1 MNYSF
6 ETQGPVTYLVVEVEP
21 KEVIDTLTMGMLSNN
36 HIVGFAPVLYTE
48 LDGRRFL
55 KYNISAKL
63 TANQFFSGN
72 ITPARALEGFKNI
85 LTAICTADDYMIDTS
100 CFDFNADHI
109 FINISSCEVAMI
121 CAPIIK
127 TQDVNTEVINLF
139 RLLLNSSGLFDSPE
153 LAKIKN
159 YIEASDSFNIYN
171 LKNIVDCWTPGV
183 AAPFQS
189 TPQRPVQ
196 TPDPITAQPNKS
208 GPAKANGN
216 SYVPPVLN
224 NGASNAATPKEELN
238 FNGTISMEQAPKLF
252 NKTSIGG
259 AEKKDIPPANEPF
272 KFNPPP
278 KNPPIQNQ
286 PHFGGVP
293 YAPQINTGKSPERKV
308 YSPNGAGAANNNNS
322 GKMKPPF
329 GAVPPVPNGR
339 PTPSGQQ
346 GMAIPGK
353 PPMPN
358 KPPMPGNSAQN
369 TEKKKESSFFKK
381 LFGHN
386 KGNTPKNAEKKH
398 KKDKK
403 NKYNNAIPQQP
414 PIPNMSGANPPMPN
428 GMMNNPGFPP
438 MNNVPNNNG
447 MMQGYN
453 NQFNQAR
460 PAVINA
466 APINNSFNETTVLS
480 PIGETTVL
488 GGVADM
494 SGPHLTRMRTGE
506 KISINKPVFRI
517 GKESSYVD
525 YFIRDN
531 TAISRSHANIITSG
545 DEYFVEDTN
554 STNHTYVNGKMINA
568 NEKIKLSSG
577 DVVRLANEDFSFSV

>member
-72 ITPARALEGFKNI
+72 ITPARAIEGFKNI

-100 CFDFNADHI
+100 CFDFNADRI

-127 TQDVNTEVINLF
+127 TQDVNTEVTNLF
-139 RLLLNSSGLFDSPE
+139 RLLLNSSGLYDSPE

-159 YIEASDSFNIYN
+159 YIEESDNFNIYN

-183 AAPFQS
+183 AAAFPN
-189 TPQRPVQ
+189 TPQRPIP
-196 TPDPITAQPNKS
+196 TPNPMTAQPKS
-208 GPAKANGN
+208 EPPKASGN

-224 NGASNAATPKEELN
+224 NGASNAAAPNGELD
-238 FNGTISMEQAPKLF
+238 FTGTISMEQAPKIF
-252 NKTSIGG
+252 NKTGISG
-259 AEKKDIPPANEPF
+259 AEEKDIQPVNKPF
-272 KFNPPP
+272 NFNPPP
-278 KNPPIQNQ
+278 KPQ
-286 PHFGGVP
+286 FGGVP
-293 YAPQINTGKSPERKV
+293 FNPVNTGKSTEARV
-308 YSPNGAGAANNNNS
+308 YSPGGAGAANNNNL
-322 GKMKPPF
+322 GKMNPPV

-339 PTPSGQQ
+339 PTPSGQP

-358 KPPMPGNSAQN
+358 RPPMPVNSAQN
-369 TEKKKESSFFKK
+369 TENKKESSLFKK
-381 LFGHN
+381 LFGHSKDSN
-386 KGNTPKNAEKKH
+386 PKNAEKKH

-403 NKYNNAIPQQP
+403 NKSDNAAPPQP
-414 PIPNMSGANPPMPN
+414 PIPKSGAPRPMPN
-428 GMMNNPGFPP
+428 GMINNAGFPP
-438 MNNVPNNNG
+438 VNNIPNNNG
-447 MMQGYN
+447 MMPGYN
-453 NQFNQAR
+453 NQFNPAR

-488 GGVADM
+488 GGGADM
-494 SGPHLTRMRTGE
+494 SGPYLTRMRTGE

-577 DVVRLANEDFSFSV
+577 DIVRLANEDFSFSV